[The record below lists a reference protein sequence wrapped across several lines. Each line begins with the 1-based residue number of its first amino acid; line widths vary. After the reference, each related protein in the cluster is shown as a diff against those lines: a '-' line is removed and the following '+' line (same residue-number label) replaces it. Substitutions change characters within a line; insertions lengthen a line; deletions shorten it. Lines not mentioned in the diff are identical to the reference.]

1 VVVEAPWELLGSTVE
16 LEDARVT
23 LIHVGVEGVVVE
35 VEEVGVVL
43 MQSGELYLKA
53 PQGEAEF
60 ELHFGCGCG

>member
-43 MQSGELYLKA
+43 MQSGKA
-53 PQGEAEF
+53 IFKGPPRG
-60 ELHFGCGCG
+60 GGI